1 MKKILLVDES
11 PATLSALTIEI
22 KRHMSNTEILA
33 ASTYREANNIIRHNQ
48 NQISAAIINTELPDC
63 EEGQGVMLTSSHNIA
78 SIVLSKNENNVL
90 KHLMTKKNIL
100 DHISTTNPNFI
111 AYAVDFVKKV
121 LRNYKESVLLV
132 DDSKL
137 FRDAFKNDL
146 HKLQFNVIEA
156 IDGRE
161 AFDIMASP
169 QGESISVVLT
179 DYNMPNMDGIELTM
193 RLRERFQ
200 KDTLAIIAISA
211 TEDVDALTQFIKAGA
226 NDFISKPHQF
236 EELNV
241 RINANLDVLELFK
254 EAKNLANRDFLTG
267 AYNRR
272 YFFEASNAIVNKNYR
287 KNTPIAV
294 ATIDIDNFKNIN
306 DTYGHDIG
314 DIAIKEVVTV
324 LHKSLR
330 KSDLVARFGGEEFC
344 ILLED
349 ISLENTLTLFDK
361 LRKNFKFNDI
371 ELKDIIVN
379 YTVSIGISYGRSDD
393 IDKMLKV
400 SDDAL
405 YEAKSRGKDTV
416 ILHQIEGE

>member
-1 MKKILLVDES
+1 MKKILLVDEDL
-11 PATLSALTIEI
+11 ATLSALTIEI
-22 KRHMSNTEILA
+22 KRHVSNIEILA
-33 ASTYREANNIIRHNQ
+33 APTYREANNIIRHNQ
-48 NQISAAIINTELPDC
+48 NDIFAAVVNIELPDC
-63 EEGQGVMLTSSHNIA
+63 EDGQAVMLTSSHHIPT
-78 SIVLSKNENNVL
+78 IVLSKQDNEVL
-90 KHLMTKKNIL
+90 KHLMGKKNIL
-100 DHISTTNPNFI
+100 DNIFTTNPNFI
-111 AYAVDFVKKV
+111 AYAMSFVKKV
-121 LRNYKESVLLV
+121 LRNYKETILLV

-137 FRDAFKNDL
+137 FREAFKNDL

-156 IDGRE
+156 IDGKD

-241 RINANLDVLELFK
+241 RINANLDVLDLFK

-272 YFFEASNAIVNKNYR
+272 YFFEASSAIVNKNHR

-294 ATIDIDNFKNIN
+294 ATIDIDNFKAIN
-306 DTYGHDIG
+306 DAYGHDIG

-349 ISLENTLTLFDK
+349 ISEENALALFDK

-379 YTVSIGISYGRSDD
+379 YTVSIGISYGLSND
-393 IDKMLKV
+393 IDEMLKV

-405 YEAKSRGKDTV
+405 YEAKASGKDTV
-416 ILHQIEGE
+416 VLHRVEKK